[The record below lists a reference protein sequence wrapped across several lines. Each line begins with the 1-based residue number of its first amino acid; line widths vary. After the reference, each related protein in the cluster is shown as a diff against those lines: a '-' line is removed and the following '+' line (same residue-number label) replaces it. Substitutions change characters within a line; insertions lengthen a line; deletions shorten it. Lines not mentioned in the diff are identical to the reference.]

1 MFLNYSKINLVL
13 NNIIDPVAQRN
24 ADRWLTSNIA
34 QSDKLIIQNWID
46 NDPEL
51 FNNAFYKNLEF
62 GTGGLRGVMQLG
74 SNGINKYTLGLASQ
88 GLSDYLSR
96 ENKKKL
102 RIAIAYDSR
111 LRSQEFALEIA
122 KVFSA
127 NNIDVFIFSELRPTP
142 ILSFSVRNLC
152 CDAGIVITASHNPK
166 EYNGFKVYLS
176 DGGQLIPPHD
186 KEIIQQIQNTHISDI
201 KWAGGTGL
209 IKELKDEIDIK
220 YLEKIKNLSFRDQSH
235 SDLKIVFTALH
246 GTSITL
252 LPKALKNLGFQHVEI
267 IESQAIP
274 DGSFPTVISPNPEEQ
289 EALSIAIKRSK
300 EINAD
305 IVIGCDPDADRVGIA
320 VKNNFDKIILLNGNQ
335 TAAVLF
341 NFILNQRQSQ
351 GSLPSNAFTA
361 STIVTSTILD
371 NIAKSY
377 NIDNLI
383 TLTGFKWIADLI
395 NKNDEKEFIIGGEE
409 SYGYL
414 ISDFVRDKDA
424 ISASVLLAEAASYFK
439 ESGSSFYEELLK
451 LYSKFGTHLDS
462 LLSIVK
468 KGKKGDEEIR
478 EIMSNLRSKTPKKL
492 GSYKVKKILDYQLGQ
507 SKNIISGE
515 FTEIKL
521 PKSNVLQF
529 IMENNDR
536 ITVRPSGTEPKIK
549 YYFNVAGEP
558 INLHDKNS
566 YNIIAERLNER
577 IKNYKTSISNF

>member
-1 MFLNYSKINLVL
+1 MY
-13 NNIIDPVAQRN
+13 NIIDPVAQRN

-462 LLSIVK
+462 LSSIVK

-558 INLHDKNS
+558 INLQDKNS

>member
-1 MFLNYSKINLVL
+1 M
-13 NNIIDPVAQRN
+13 NNVIDPVAQRN
-24 ADRWLTSNIA
+24 ADRWLTSNISE
-34 QSDKLIIQNWID
+34 SDKLIIQNWMV
-46 NDPEL
+46 NEPKV

-88 GLSDYLSR
+88 GLSDYLSS
-96 ENKKKL
+96 ENKENREKL

-111 LRSQEFALEIA
+111 HRSQEFALEIA

-142 ILSFSVRNLC
+142 ILSFSVRDLF

-176 DGGQLIPPHD
+176 DGGQIIPPHD
-186 KEIIQQIQNTHISDI
+186 KDIIHRIQNTQITDI
-201 KWAGGTGL
+201 KWSGGTGL
-209 IKELKDEIDIK
+209 IKEIKDEIDKK
-220 YLEKIKNLSFRDQSH
+220 YLQEVKNLSFRDQSH

-252 LPKALKNLGFQHVEI
+252 LPKALKHIGFQSVEI

-274 DGSFPTVISPNPEEQ
+274 DGNFPTIISPNPEEQ
-289 EALSIAIKRSK
+289 EALSIALKRAK

-320 VKNNFDKIILLNGNQ
+320 VKNNFDEIILLNGNQ

-377 NIDNLI
+377 NVDNLV

-395 NKNDEKEFIIGGEE
+395 NKNVEREFIIGGEE

-414 ISDFVRDKDA
+414 IADFVRDKDA
-424 ISASVLLAEAASYFK
+424 ISASALLAEAASYFK
-439 ESGSSFYEELLK
+439 EGGTSFYEELLK

-478 EIMSNLRSKTPKKL
+478 EIMLKLRNKTPKKL
-492 GSYKVKKILDYQLGQ
+492 GSYKVNKILDYQLSQ
-507 SKNIISGE
+507 TKNIISGE
-515 FTEIKL
+515 HTDIKL

-549 YYFNVAGEP
+549 YYFNVIGEP
-558 INLHDKNS
+558 VKLQDKNS
-566 YNIIAERLNER
+566 YNIIAERLIER
-577 IKNYKTSISNF
+577 IENYKTSISNF

>member
-1 MFLNYSKINLVL
+1 MNS
-13 NNIIDPVAQRN
+13 IIDPVAQRN

-186 KEIIQQIQNTHISDI
+186 KEIIQRIQNTHIYDI
-201 KWAGGTGL
+201 KWSGGTGL
-209 IKELKDEIDIK
+209 IKELNDEIDIK

-252 LPKALKNLGFQHVEI
+252 LPKALKNLGFQHIEI

-320 VKNNFDKIILLNGNQ
+320 VKNNFDQIILLNGNQ

-478 EIMSNLRSKTPKKL
+478 EIMRNLRSKTPKKL
-492 GSYKVKKILDYQLGQ
+492 GSYKVKKILDYQLGKA
-507 SKNIISGE
+507 KNTISGE

-549 YYFNVAGEP
+549 YYFNVIGKP

-577 IKNYKTSISNF
+577 IENYKTSISNF

>member
-1 MFLNYSKINLVL
+1 M
-13 NNIIDPVAQRN
+13 NNIIDPIAQKN

-186 KEIIQQIQNTHISDI
+186 KEIIQRIQNTHISDI

-209 IKELKDEIDIK
+209 IKELNDEIDIK

-252 LPKALKNLGFQHVEI
+252 LPKALKNLGFQHIEI

-320 VKNNFDKIILLNGNQ
+320 VKNNFDEIILLNGNQ

-439 ESGSSFYEELLK
+439 ENGSSFYEELLK

-478 EIMSNLRSKTPKKL
+478 EIMRNLRSKTPKKL

-507 SKNIISGE
+507 AKNIISGE
-515 FTEIKL
+515 FTKIKL

-549 YYFNVAGEP
+549 YYFNVIGKP

-577 IKNYKTSISNF
+577 IENYKTSISNF

>member
-1 MFLNYSKINLVL
+1 L

-176 DGGQLIPPHD
+176 DGGQLIPPYD

>member
-1 MFLNYSKINLVL
+1 L

-566 YNIIAERLNER
+566 YNIIAETLNER
-577 IKNYKTSISNF
+577 IKSYKTSISNF

>member
-1 MFLNYSKINLVL
+1 M

-96 ENKKKL
+96 KNKKKL

>member
-13 NNIIDPVAQRN
+13 NNTIDPVAQRN

-439 ESGSSFYEELLK
+439 ERGSSFYEELLK

>member
-13 NNIIDPVAQRN
+13 NNIIDPVAQSN

-549 YYFNVAGEP
+549 YYFNVVGEP

>member
-1 MFLNYSKINLVL
+1 MNS
-13 NNIIDPVAQRN
+13 IIDPVAQRN

-252 LPKALKNLGFQHVEI
+252 LPKALKNLGFQHIEI

-320 VKNNFDKIILLNGNQ
+320 VKNNFDEIILLNGNQ

-383 TLTGFKWIADLI
+383 TLTGSKWIADLI

-439 ESGSSFYEELLK
+439 ESGSSFYGELLK

-478 EIMSNLRSKTPKKL
+478 KIMRNLRSKTPKKL

-507 SKNIISGE
+507 AKNIISGE

-549 YYFNVAGEP
+549 YYFNVIGEP
-558 INLHDKNS
+558 INLNDKNS

>member
-1 MFLNYSKINLVL
+1 MNS
-13 NNIIDPVAQRN
+13 IIDPVAQRN

-186 KEIIQQIQNTHISDI
+186 KEIIQRIQNTHIYDI
-201 KWAGGTGL
+201 KWSGGTGL
-209 IKELKDEIDIK
+209 IKELNDEIDIK

-252 LPKALKNLGFQHVEI
+252 LPKALKNLGFQHIEI

-320 VKNNFDKIILLNGNQ
+320 VKNNFDQIILLNGNQ

-478 EIMSNLRSKTPKKL
+478 EIMRNLRSKTPKKL
-492 GSYKVKKILDYQLGQ
+492 GSYKVKKILDYQLGKA
-507 SKNIISGE
+507 KNTISGE

-549 YYFNVAGEP
+549 YYFNVIGKP

>member
-1 MFLNYSKINLVL
+1 MNS
-13 NNIIDPVAQRN
+13 IIDPVAQRN

-122 KVFSA
+122 KVFSS

-186 KEIIQQIQNTHISDI
+186 KEIIQRIQNTHISDI

-209 IKELKDEIDIK
+209 IKELNDEIDIK

-252 LPKALKNLGFQHVEI
+252 LPKALKNLGFQHIEI

-320 VKNNFDKIILLNGNQ
+320 VKNNFDQIILLNGNQ

-478 EIMSNLRSKTPKKL
+478 EIMRNLRSKTPKKL
-492 GSYKVKKILDYQLGQ
+492 GSYKVKKILDYQLGKA
-507 SKNIISGE
+507 KNTISGE

-549 YYFNVAGEP
+549 YYFNVIGEP

>member
-1 MFLNYSKINLVL
+1 MNS
-13 NNIIDPVAQRN
+13 IIDPVAQRN

-88 GLSDYLSR
+88 GLSDYLNR

-186 KEIIQQIQNTHISDI
+186 KEIIQRIQNTHIYDI
-201 KWAGGTGL
+201 KWSGGTGL
-209 IKELKDEIDIK
+209 IKELNDEIDIK

-252 LPKALKNLGFQHVEI
+252 LPKALKNLGFQHIEI

-320 VKNNFDKIILLNGNQ
+320 VKNNFDQIILLNGNQ

-478 EIMSNLRSKTPKKL
+478 EIMRNLRSKTPKKL
-492 GSYKVKKILDYQLGQ
+492 GSYKVKKILDYQLGKA
-507 SKNIISGE
+507 KNTISGE

-549 YYFNVAGEP
+549 YYFNVIGKP

>member
-1 MFLNYSKINLVL
+1 M
-13 NNIIDPVAQRN
+13 NNIIDPIAQKN

-122 KVFSA
+122 KVFSS

-186 KEIIQQIQNTHISDI
+186 KEIIQRIQNTHISDI

-209 IKELKDEIDIK
+209 IKELNDEIDIK

-320 VKNNFDKIILLNGNQ
+320 VKNNFDEIILLNGNQ

-439 ESGSSFYEELLK
+439 ENGSSFYEELLK

-478 EIMSNLRSKTPKKL
+478 EIMRNLRSKTPKKL
-492 GSYKVKKILDYQLGQ
+492 GSYKVKKILDYQLGKA
-507 SKNIISGE
+507 KNTISGE

-549 YYFNVAGEP
+549 YYFNVIGEP

>member
-1 MFLNYSKINLVL
+1 M
-13 NNIIDPVAQRN
+13 NNIIDPIAQKN

-88 GLSDYLSR
+88 GLSDYLNR

-122 KVFSA
+122 KVFSS

-186 KEIIQQIQNTHISDI
+186 KEIIQRIQNTHIYDI
-201 KWAGGTGL
+201 KWSGGTGL
-209 IKELKDEIDIK
+209 IKELNDEIDIK

-252 LPKALKNLGFQHVEI
+252 LPKALKNLGFQHIEI

-320 VKNNFDKIILLNGNQ
+320 VKNNFDEIILLNGNQ

-478 EIMSNLRSKTPKKL
+478 EIMRNLRSKTPKKL

-507 SKNIISGE
+507 AKNIISGE

-549 YYFNVAGEP
+549 YYFNVIGEP

>member
-1 MFLNYSKINLVL
+1 MNS
-13 NNIIDPVAQRN
+13 IIDPVAQRN
-24 ADRWLTSNIA
+24 ADRWITSNIA

-51 FNNAFYKNLEF
+51 FNNAFYKNLKF

-88 GLSDYLSR
+88 GLSDYLIR
-96 ENKKKL
+96 KNKKKP

-186 KEIIQQIQNTHISDI
+186 KEIIQRIQNTNISDI
-201 KWAGGTGL
+201 KWAGGAGL

-220 YLEKIKNLSFRDQSH
+220 YLEKIKSLSFRDQSH

-252 LPKALKNLGFQHVEI
+252 LPKALNNLGFQYVEI

-320 VKNNFDKIILLNGNQ
+320 VKNNFDEIILLNGNQ

-371 NIAKSY
+371 SIAKSY
-377 NIDNLI
+377 NIDNFI

-395 NKNDEKEFIIGGEE
+395 NKNDKKEFIIGGEE

-424 ISASVLLAEAASYFK
+424 ISASVLLAEAASYYK

-549 YYFNVAGEP
+549 YYFNVIGEP

-577 IKNYKTSISNF
+577 IKNYKTSISKF

>member
-1 MFLNYSKINLVL
+1 M
-13 NNIIDPVAQRN
+13 NNIIDPIAQKN

-88 GLSDYLSR
+88 GLSDYLNR

-186 KEIIQQIQNTHISDI
+186 KEIIQRIQNTHISDI

-209 IKELKDEIDIK
+209 IKELNDEIDIK

-235 SDLKIVFTALH
+235 SNLKIVFTALH

-320 VKNNFDKIILLNGNQ
+320 VKNNFDEIILLNGNQ

-478 EIMSNLRSKTPKKL
+478 EIMRNLRSKTPKKL
-492 GSYKVKKILDYQLGQ
+492 GSYKVKKILDYQLGKA
-507 SKNIISGE
+507 KNTISGE

-549 YYFNVAGEP
+549 YYFNVIGEP

>member
-1 MFLNYSKINLVL
+1 MY
-13 NNIIDPVAQRN
+13 NIIDPVAQRN

-462 LLSIVK
+462 LSSIVK

-492 GSYKVKKILDYQLGQ
+492 GSHKVKKILDYQLGQ

-549 YYFNVAGEP
+549 YYFNVVGEP

>member
-1 MFLNYSKINLVL
+1 MNS
-13 NNIIDPVAQRN
+13 IIDPVAQSN

-88 GLSDYLSR
+88 GLSDYLIR
-96 ENKKKL
+96 KNKKKQ
-102 RIAIAYDSR
+102 RIAIAFDSR
-111 LRSQEFALEIA
+111 LKSQEFALEIA

-186 KEIIQQIQNTHISDI
+186 KEIIQRIQNTNISDI

-209 IKELKDEIDIK
+209 IKELKNEIDIK

-252 LPKALKNLGFQHVEI
+252 LPKALKNLGFQYVEI

-289 EALSIAIKRSK
+289 EALSIAIKKSK

-320 VKNNFDKIILLNGNQ
+320 VKNNFDEIILLNGNQ

-351 GSLPSNAFTA
+351 GSLSSNAFTA

-377 NIDNLI
+377 NIDNFI

-395 NKNDEKEFIIGGEE
+395 NKNDKKEFIIGGEE

-424 ISASVLLAEAASYFK
+424 ISASVLLAEAASYYK

-549 YYFNVAGEP
+549 YYFNVIGEP

-566 YNIIAERLNER
+566 YNIIAKRLNER
-577 IKNYKTSISNF
+577 IKNYKTSISKF

>member
-1 MFLNYSKINLVL
+1 M

-462 LLSIVK
+462 LSSIVK

-492 GSYKVKKILDYQLGQ
+492 GSYRVKKILDYQLGQ

-558 INLHDKNS
+558 INLQDKNS

>member
-1 MFLNYSKINLVL
+1 M
-13 NNIIDPVAQRN
+13 NNIIDPIAQKN

-88 GLSDYLSR
+88 GLSDYLNR

-122 KVFSA
+122 KVFSS

-186 KEIIQQIQNTHISDI
+186 KEIIQRIQNTHIYDI
-201 KWAGGTGL
+201 KWSGGTGL
-209 IKELKDEIDIK
+209 IKELNDEIDIK

-235 SDLKIVFTALH
+235 SNLKIVFTALH

-320 VKNNFDKIILLNGNQ
+320 VKNNFDEIILLNGNQ

-478 EIMSNLRSKTPKKL
+478 EIMRNLRSKTPKKL

-507 SKNIISGE
+507 AKNIISGE
-515 FTEIKL
+515 FTKIKL

-549 YYFNVAGEP
+549 YYFNVIGEP

>member
-1 MFLNYSKINLVL
+1 MNS
-13 NNIIDPVAQRN
+13 IIDPVAQRN

-186 KEIIQQIQNTHISDI
+186 KEIIQRIQNTYISDI

-209 IKELKDEIDIK
+209 IKELNDEIDIK

-252 LPKALKNLGFQHVEI
+252 LPKALKNLGFQHIEI

-320 VKNNFDKIILLNGNQ
+320 VKNNFDEIILLNGNQ

-351 GSLPSNAFTA
+351 GSLSSNAFTA

-439 ESGSSFYEELLK
+439 ESGSSFYGELLK

-478 EIMSNLRSKTPKKL
+478 KIMRNLRSKTPKKL

-507 SKNIISGE
+507 AKNIISGE

-549 YYFNVAGEP
+549 YYFNVIGEP
-558 INLHDKNS
+558 INLNDKNS

>member
-1 MFLNYSKINLVL
+1 MNS
-13 NNIIDPVAQRN
+13 IIDPVAQRN

-88 GLSDYLSR
+88 GLSDYLIR
-96 ENKKKL
+96 KNKKKP

-186 KEIIQQIQNTHISDI
+186 KEIIQRIQNTHISEI

-209 IKELKDEIDIK
+209 IKELNDEIDRK

-274 DGSFPTVISPNPEEQ
+274 DGSFPTVISPNPEEP

-320 VKNNFDKIILLNGNQ
+320 VKNNFDEIILLNGNQ

-424 ISASVLLAEAASYFK
+424 ISASVLLAEAASHFK

-468 KGKKGDEEIR
+468 KGKKGDEKIR
-478 EIMSNLRSKTPKKL
+478 EIMRNLRSKTPKKL
-492 GSYKVKKILDYQLGQ
+492 GSYKVKKY
-507 SKNIISGE
+507 
-515 FTEIKL
+515 
-521 PKSNVLQF
+521 
-529 IMENNDR
+529 
-536 ITVRPSGTEPKIK
+536 
-549 YYFNVAGEP
+549 
-558 INLHDKNS
+558 
-566 YNIIAERLNER
+566 
-577 IKNYKTSISNF
+577 

>member
-1 MFLNYSKINLVL
+1 L

-176 DGGQLIPPHD
+176 DGGQLIPPYD

-478 EIMSNLRSKTPKKL
+478 EIMSNLRSKTPKTL

>member
-1 MFLNYSKINLVL
+1 MNS
-13 NNIIDPVAQRN
+13 IIDPVAQRN

-88 GLSDYLSR
+88 GLSDYLNR

-186 KEIIQQIQNTHISDI
+186 KEIIQRIQNTHISDI

-209 IKELKDEIDIK
+209 IKELNDEIDIK

-252 LPKALKNLGFQHVEI
+252 LPKALKNLGFQHIEI

-320 VKNNFDKIILLNGNQ
+320 VKNNFDEIILLNGNQ

-478 EIMSNLRSKTPKKL
+478 EIMRNLRSKTPKKL
-492 GSYKVKKILDYQLGQ
+492 GSYKVKKILDYQLGKA
-507 SKNIISGE
+507 KNTISGE

-549 YYFNVAGEP
+549 YYFNVIGEP

-577 IKNYKTSISNF
+577 IENYKTSISNF

>member
-1 MFLNYSKINLVL
+1 M
-13 NNIIDPVAQRN
+13 NNIIDPIAQKN

-88 GLSDYLSR
+88 GLSDYLNR

-122 KVFSA
+122 KVFSS

-186 KEIIQQIQNTHISDI
+186 KEIIQRIQNTHISDI

-209 IKELKDEIDIK
+209 IKELNDEIDIK

-235 SDLKIVFTALH
+235 SNLKIVFTALH

-252 LPKALKNLGFQHVEI
+252 LPKALKNLGFQHIEI

-320 VKNNFDKIILLNGNQ
+320 VKNNFDQIILLNGNQ

-439 ESGSSFYEELLK
+439 ENGSSFYEELLK

-478 EIMSNLRSKTPKKL
+478 EIMRNLRSKTPKKL

-507 SKNIISGE
+507 AKNIISGE
-515 FTEIKL
+515 FTKIKL

-549 YYFNVAGEP
+549 YYFNVIGKP

>member
-1 MFLNYSKINLVL
+1 LFLNYSKINLVL
-13 NNIIDPVAQRN
+13 NNIIDPIAQKN

-88 GLSDYLSR
+88 GLSDYLNR

-122 KVFSA
+122 KVFSS

-186 KEIIQQIQNTHISDI
+186 KEIIQRIQNTHISDI

-209 IKELKDEIDIK
+209 IKELNDEIDIK

-235 SDLKIVFTALH
+235 SNLKIVFTALH

-320 VKNNFDKIILLNGNQ
+320 VKNNFDEIILLNGNQ

-439 ESGSSFYEELLK
+439 ENGSSFYEELLK

-478 EIMSNLRSKTPKKL
+478 EIMRNLRSKTPKKL

-507 SKNIISGE
+507 AKNIISGE
-515 FTEIKL
+515 FTKIKL

-549 YYFNVAGEP
+549 YYFNVIGKP

>member
-1 MFLNYSKINLVL
+1 MNS
-13 NNIIDPVAQRN
+13 IIDPVAQRN

-88 GLSDYLSR
+88 GLSDYLNR

-122 KVFSA
+122 KVFSS

-186 KEIIQQIQNTHISDI
+186 KEIIQRIQNTHISDI

-209 IKELKDEIDIK
+209 IKELNDEIDIK

-235 SDLKIVFTALH
+235 SNLKIVFTALH

-320 VKNNFDKIILLNGNQ
+320 VKNNFDEIILLNGNQ

-439 ESGSSFYEELLK
+439 ENGSSFYEELLK

-478 EIMSNLRSKTPKKL
+478 EIMRNLRSKTPKKL

-507 SKNIISGE
+507 AKNIISGE
-515 FTEIKL
+515 FTKIKL

-549 YYFNVAGEP
+549 YYFNVIGKP

-577 IKNYKTSISNF
+577 IENYKTSISNF

>member
-1 MFLNYSKINLVL
+1 MNS
-13 NNIIDPVAQRN
+13 IIDPVAQRN

-186 KEIIQQIQNTHISDI
+186 KEIIQRIQNTHISDI

-209 IKELKDEIDIK
+209 IKELNDEIDIK

-252 LPKALKNLGFQHVEI
+252 LPKALKNLGFQHIEI

-320 VKNNFDKIILLNGNQ
+320 VKNNFDEIILLNGNQ

-439 ESGSSFYEELLK
+439 ENGSSFYEELLK

-478 EIMSNLRSKTPKKL
+478 EIMRNLRSKTPKKL

-507 SKNIISGE
+507 AKNIISGE
-515 FTEIKL
+515 FTKIKL

-549 YYFNVAGEP
+549 YYFNVIGKP

>member
-1 MFLNYSKINLVL
+1 M

>member
-1 MFLNYSKINLVL
+1 M
-13 NNIIDPVAQRN
+13 NNIIDPVAQSN

-142 ILSFSVRNLC
+142 ILIFSVRNLC

-566 YNIIAERLNER
+566 YNIIAETLNER
-577 IKNYKTSISNF
+577 IKSYKTSISNF

>member
-1 MFLNYSKINLVL
+1 MNS
-13 NNIIDPVAQRN
+13 IIDPVAQRN
-24 ADRWLTSNIA
+24 ADRWLTSNMA

-88 GLSDYLSR
+88 GLSDYLIR
-96 ENKKKL
+96 KNKKKP

-111 LRSQEFALEIA
+111 LRSQEFASEIA

-142 ILSFSVRNLC
+142 ILSFSVRDLC

-186 KEIIQQIQNTHISDI
+186 KEIIQRIQNTHISDI

-252 LPKALKNLGFQHVEI
+252 LPKALKNLGFQYVEI

-320 VKNNFDKIILLNGNQ
+320 VKNNFDEIILLNGNQ

-377 NIDNLI
+377 NIDNFI

-395 NKNDEKEFIIGGEE
+395 NKNNKKEFIIGGEE

-439 ESGSSFYEELLK
+439 ESGSSFYGELLK

-507 SKNIISGE
+507 AKNIISGE

-549 YYFNVAGEP
+549 YYFNVIGEP

-566 YNIIAERLNER
+566 YNIINERLNER
-577 IKNYKTSISNF
+577 TKNYKTSISKF

>member
-1 MFLNYSKINLVL
+1 M

-220 YLEKIKNLSFRDQSH
+220 YLEKIKSLSFRDQSH

-521 PKSNVLQF
+521 PESNVLQF

>member
-1 MFLNYSKINLVL
+1 M
-13 NNIIDPVAQRN
+13 NNIIDPVAQSN

>member
-1 MFLNYSKINLVL
+1 LNS
-13 NNIIDPVAQRN
+13 IIDPVAQRN
-24 ADRWLTSNIA
+24 ADRWITSNIA

-88 GLSDYLSR
+88 GLSDYLIR
-96 ENKKKL
+96 KNKKKP

-127 NNIDVFIFSELRPTP
+127 NNIDAFIFSELRPTP

-186 KEIIQQIQNTHISDI
+186 KEIIQRIQNTNISDI

-220 YLEKIKNLSFRDQSH
+220 YLEKIKSLSFRDQSH

-252 LPKALKNLGFQHVEI
+252 LPKALKNCGFQYVEI

-274 DGSFPTVISPNPEEQ
+274 DGNFPTVISPNPEEQ

-320 VKNNFDKIILLNGNQ
+320 VKNNFDEIILLNGNQ

-377 NIDNLI
+377 NIDNFV

-395 NKNDEKEFIIGGEE
+395 NKNDKKEFIIGGEE

-424 ISASVLLAEAASYFK
+424 ISASVLLAEAASYYK

-451 LYSKFGTHLDS
+451 LYFKFGTHLDS

-492 GSYKVKKILDYQLGQ
+492 GSYRVKKILDYQLGQ

-549 YYFNVAGEP
+549 YYFNVIGEP

-577 IKNYKTSISNF
+577 IKNYKTSISKF

>member
-1 MFLNYSKINLVL
+1 M
-13 NNIIDPVAQRN
+13 NNIIDPIAQKN

-88 GLSDYLSR
+88 GLSDYLNR

-122 KVFSA
+122 KVFSS

-186 KEIIQQIQNTHISDI
+186 KEIIQRIQNTHISDI

-209 IKELKDEIDIK
+209 IKELNDEIDIK

-235 SDLKIVFTALH
+235 SNLKIVFTALH

-252 LPKALKNLGFQHVEI
+252 LPKALKNLGFQHIEI

-320 VKNNFDKIILLNGNQ
+320 VKNNFDQIILLNGNQ

-439 ESGSSFYEELLK
+439 ENGSSFYEELLK

-478 EIMSNLRSKTPKKL
+478 EIMRNLRSKTPKKL

-507 SKNIISGE
+507 AKNIISGE
-515 FTEIKL
+515 FTKIKL

-549 YYFNVAGEP
+549 YYFNVIGEP

-577 IKNYKTSISNF
+577 IENYKTSISNF